1 MTERIVGPRTQ
12 PELRTV
18 LDQVKRQTML
28 AINCVQIGTIQEY
41 KAATNTAKVRINFQM
56 LMGNGEIVEYPILDD
71 CPVFT
76 LSGGGAFVSCPIAAG
91 DNCIVLFN
99 DRNIDNWYLRGD
111 ITTPADKRAHSIA
124 DGIVLVGVNPINDPK
139 TTPLNSLCIN
149 GGPKK
154 VSIINDSGEDLK
166 TLLASI
172 NTTIK
177 DTIDTIKDMNTE
189 INALVDLITAITV
202 SVPALGTSG
211 PPLNAAAITG
221 VKTLFTGYNT
231 TLDTRKS
238 DLTTLSADMAK
249 LLDEGTV

>member
-1 MTERIVGPRTQ
+1 
-12 PELRTV
+12 
-18 LDQVKRQTML
+18 ML

-76 LSGGGAFVSCPIAAG
+76 LSGGDAFVSCPIASG

-177 DTIDTIKDMNTE
+177 DTIDTIKEMNTE

-221 VKTLFTGYNT
+221 VKTIFTGYNT

-238 DLTTLSADMAK
+238 DLTTLSTDMAK

>member
-76 LSGGGAFVSCPIAAG
+76 LSGGDAFVSCPIASG

-139 TTPLNSLCIN
+139 NTPLNSLCIN

-177 DTIDTIKDMNTE
+177 DTIDTIKEMNTE

-221 VKTLFTGYNT
+221 VKTIFTGYNT

-238 DLTTLSADMAK
+238 DLTTLSTDMAK